1 MLSYRKEKQT
11 ETKIIGIAGAGTH
24 AGCTHMAIMLATG
37 FHALGYKTAVL
48 EDCNHGHFD
57 DIANE
62 YTLKTNHNGEF
73 NYYGVDYYP
82 FARPRALVRL
92 LQKNY
97 DYIVVDHG
105 NFADC
110 DRDFFL
116 TSSSAVIC
124 CGSRPWEINNM
135 ETVFDAL
142 EDETVLSA
150 LYYSFPFASSN
161 KALQSQIRRGMDTL
175 KNIVFPAFTENPFR
189 DYDVMALQ
197 QIAHVSIPSKGKL
210 LSIDGDAHSAIKR
223 PFLFRKKLSQ
233 AAFGEKQPE
242 TPESGKEDVP
252 DMIGKKHLTGGLPEA
267 SVENVIGFPDFSE
280 SDPELEA
287 GFEPEPNLE
296 TKPEAKQG
304 PGREPEGEQ
313 EAGPGFQP
321 KPELSTESEPAA
333 GFVLIPEPGTEAEA
347 GLEQPAGQEPEPGLV
362 MELEPQDFFRPEPEA
377 ASEEQEF
384 FKSEPA
390 PEPELE
396 LEPDNEIYCPEAV
409 QESEELFLLAR
420 ENSKAFAHGA
430 LKGEFG
436 SGIGKELYRLQN
448 EMTLAAFG
456 CLLRTA
462 IPHIRTKGKDGHP
475 AIGINSQKIRYN
487 ANEEKL
493 RAVLK
498 KDAAYL
504 IYPDSDSFKED

>member
-37 FHALGYKTAVL
+37 FHSLGYKTAVL

-62 YTLKTNHNGEF
+62 YALKTNHNGEF

-116 TSSSAVIC
+116 TSSSTVIC

-135 ETVFDAL
+135 EAVFDAL

-150 LYYSFPFASSN
+150 LYYSFSFAFSN
-161 KALQSQIRRGMDTL
+161 KTLQSQIRRGMDTL

-197 QIAHVSIPSKGKL
+197 QIAHVSLPSKGKL
-210 LSIDGDAHSAIKR
+210 LPIDGDAHSATKR
-223 PFLFRKKLSQ
+223 PFLFRKKPEP
-233 AAFGEKQPE
+233 AAFEEKQPE
-242 TPESGKEDVP
+242 TPGPDKEDISGTIGKEHP
-252 DMIGKKHLTGGLPEA
+252 TGGLPEA
-267 SVENVIGFPDFSE
+267 SAENVIDFPDFRE
-280 SDPELEA
+280 SAPELEA
-287 GFEPEPNLE
+287 GFEPEPKL
-296 TKPEAKQG
+296 EAKQAL
-304 PGREPEGEQ
+304 GREPEGEQ
-313 EAGPGFQP
+313 EAGPGLQP
-321 KPELSTESEPAA
+321 KPELSTEPEPEAS
-333 GFVLIPEPGTEAEA
+333 FILVPEPGTEAEA
-347 GLEQPAGQEPEPGLV
+347 GLGQPAGQEPEP
-362 MELEPQDFFRPEPEA
+362 ELKP
-377 ASEEQEF
+377 
-384 FKSEPA
+384 
-390 PEPELE
+390 
-396 LEPDNEIYCPEAV
+396 EPDNEIYCPEAAP
-409 QESEELFLLAR
+409 ESEELFLLAR

-462 IPHIRTKGKDGHP
+462 IPHIRAKGKDGRP

-493 RAVLK
+493 RVVLK
-498 KDAAYL
+498 EDAAYL

>member
-37 FHALGYKTAVL
+37 FHSLGYKTAVL

-62 YTLKTNHNGEF
+62 YALKTNHNGEF

-135 ETVFDAL
+135 EAVFDAL

-150 LYYSFPFASSN
+150 LYYSFPFAFSN

-189 DYDVMALQ
+189 DYDAMALQ
-197 QIAHVSIPSKGKL
+197 QIAHVSLPSKGKL
-210 LSIDGDAHSAIKR
+210 LPIDRDANSATKR
-223 PFLFRKKLSQ
+223 PFLFRKKPEPDT
-233 AAFGEKQPE
+233 FEEKQPE
-242 TPESGKEDVP
+242 TPGPDKEDVSGT
-252 DMIGKKHLTGGLPEA
+252 IGKEHPTGGLPEA
-267 SVENVIGFPDFSE
+267 SVENAIDFPDFRE
-280 SDPELEA
+280 SAPELEA
-287 GFEPEPNLE
+287 GFEPRPNPE

-313 EAGPGFQP
+313 EAGPGLQP
-321 KPELSTESEPAA
+321 KPELSTEPEPAA
-333 GFVLIPEPGTEAEA
+333 SFSLIPEPGTEAEA
-347 GLEQPAGQEPEPGLV
+347 GLGQPAGQEPEPGLV
-362 MELEPQDFFRPEPEA
+362 ME
-377 ASEEQEF
+377 
-384 FKSEPA
+384 
-390 PEPELE
+390 PEPELKP
-396 LEPDNEIYCPEAV
+396 EPDNEIYCPETA
-409 QESEELFLLAR
+409 QESEDLFLLAR

-430 LKGEFG
+430 LKGKFG
-436 SGIGKELYRLQN
+436 PGIEKELYRLQN

-462 IPHIRTKGKDGHP
+462 IPHIRAKGKDGRP

-498 KDAAYL
+498 EDAAYL

>member
-11 ETKIIGIAGAGTH
+11 ETKTIGIAGAGTH

-62 YTLKTNHNGEF
+62 YALKTNHNGEF

-105 NFADC
+105 SFADC

-135 ETVFDAL
+135 EAVFDAL

-150 LYYSFPFASSN
+150 LYYSFSFAFSN
-161 KALQSQIRRGMDTL
+161 KTLQSQIRRGMDTL

-189 DYDVMALQ
+189 DYDVMALE
-197 QIAHVSIPSKGKL
+197 QIAHVSLPSKGKL
-210 LSIDGDAHSAIKR
+210 LPIDRDANSATKR
-223 PFLFRKKLSQ
+223 PFLFRKKPEPD
-233 AAFGEKQPE
+233 AFGEKQPE
-242 TPESGKEDVP
+242 TPGSDKEDISGTIGKEHP
-252 DMIGKKHLTGGLPEA
+252 TGGLPEA
-267 SVENVIGFPDFSE
+267 SAENAIDFPDFRE
-280 SDPELEA
+280 SAPELEA
-287 GFEPEPNLE
+287 GFEPGPNPE

-313 EAGPGFQP
+313 EAGPELQP
-321 KPELSTESEPAA
+321 KPELFTESEPEEN
-333 GFVLIPEPGTEAEA
+333 FILIQEPGTEAEA
-347 GLEQPAGQEPEPGLV
+347 GLEQSADQKPEPVLDMEPESQDSIR
-362 MELEPQDFFRPEPEA
+362 LEP
-377 ASEEQEF
+377 
-384 FKSEPA
+384 
-390 PEPELE
+390 
-396 LEPDNEIYCPEAV
+396 EPDNEIYCPETA
-409 QESEELFLLAR
+409 QESEELFLLVR

-430 LKGEFG
+430 LKGKFG
-436 SGIGKELYRLQN
+436 SGIEKELYRLQN

-462 IPHIRTKGKDGHP
+462 IPHIRAKGKDGRP

-498 KDAAYL
+498 EDAAYL